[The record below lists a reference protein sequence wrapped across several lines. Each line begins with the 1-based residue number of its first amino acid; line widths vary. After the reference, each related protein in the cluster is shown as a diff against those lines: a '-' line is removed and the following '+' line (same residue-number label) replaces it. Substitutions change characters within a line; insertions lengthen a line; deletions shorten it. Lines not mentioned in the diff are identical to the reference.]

1 MALAGGSGNGA
12 LRPPFTAIWGVLPRG
27 CSAGGHHPRPGAR
40 KGGGA
45 RKRSPPKGRGARR
58 RGGRA
63 PEMRPGSYKGSGD
76 GVGERRSSSTAA
88 TALRPTTR
96 SSLSCC
102 AERQAWR
109 EMGSPAGRGR
119 QPSAWWALGR
129 RAAAGGR
136 GRLNPS
142 LCPCRC
148 RAALLLL
155 CLTSPA
161 PAPSP
166 SARLGQITAPTCSG
180 LNCVLPK
187 RYAQVPTPR
196 PCERDFIWKK
206 PLQM

>member
-12 LRPPFTAIWGVLPRG
+12 LRPPFTAIWGVLRRG

-40 KGGGA
+40 KGGEA
-45 RKRSPPKGRGARR
+45 RKRSPPARR
-58 RGGRA
+58 GQGSKEERREGPGDEPRKLQRKRGRCGRA
-63 PEMRPGSYKGSGD
+63 AELQHSCYC
-76 GVGERRSSSTAA
+76 TAPHQEE
-88 TALRPTTR
+88 L
-96 SSLSCC
+96 SLSCC

-109 EMGSPAGRGR
+109 ETGSPAGRGR

-129 RAAAGGR
+129 RAAAGRR

-187 RYAQVPTPR
+187 RYA
-196 PCERDFIWKK
+196 
-206 PLQM
+206 